1 MNLLEFLEIQN
12 EIISE
17 QASAIGDLLGILRQ
31 YMTIDE
37 IEALSVKEKI
47 AGIFS
52 FPAIYQ
58 LLICSVR
65 SSAAV
70 KYLHLPGGRFP
81 SVSVCSRTRRRR
93 STRRLH
99 WAHIRLIWRFFPS

>member
-47 AGIFS
+47 DH
-52 FPAIYQ
+52 
-58 LLICSVR
+58 
-65 SSAAV
+65 AAQIRME
-70 KYLHLPGGRFP
+70 LGG
-81 SVSVCSRTRRRR
+81 
-93 STRRLH
+93 
-99 WAHIRLIWRFFPS
+99 